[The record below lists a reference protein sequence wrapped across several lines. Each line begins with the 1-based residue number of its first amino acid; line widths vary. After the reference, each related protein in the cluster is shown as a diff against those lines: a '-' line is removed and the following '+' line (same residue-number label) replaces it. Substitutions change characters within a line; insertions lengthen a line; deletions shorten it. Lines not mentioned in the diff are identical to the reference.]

1 MSQFRAAPLL
11 RNRASICVLIVI
23 PVLLVN
29 HLVQSFEGAPGRRSA
44 GRKSCQ
50 KSIGGAVGA

>member
-23 PVLLVN
+23 PVVLVESPCAE
-29 HLVQSFEGAPGRRSA
+29 LAGAPGRRPA
-44 GRKSCQ
+44 GAQS
-50 KSIGGAVGA
+50 